1 MRNTLTR
8 TALPLV
14 TAATVLLAASGAG
27 AAESDEPIPADGT
40 QIVLN
45 DGTVVNVD
53 DETDFAFE
61 GDEPEPRPAKTP
73 FGSVCPEVNQPPT
86 YTVKGKPYFLP
97 DKSKPQSTWLLP
109 RQSVSWEVSG
119 SHTFTFD
126 VTGGYEAEAKIIV
139 AKAKVKVDVKIG
151 NSWTWTG
158 SQRVT
163 DTNNTSKGYRAVLGQ
178 VGWKLTSVKTWYA
191 PPCTKKTK
199 TITVRAPRKGD
210 MSIGRQKS

>member
-1 MRNTLTR
+1 MRYTLTR
-8 TALPLV
+8 TALPFI

-27 AAESDEPIPADGT
+27 AAEAGDEPVPAAGT
-40 QIVLN
+40 TIVMN
-45 DGTVVNVD
+45 DGTVAGVD
-53 DETDFAFE
+53 DETGFAFA
-61 GDEPEPRPAKTP
+61 GDEPEPHDFRGP
-73 FGSVCPEVNQPPT
+73 VCPEVNQPPE
-86 YTVKGKPYFLP
+86 YTVKGKPYFLA
-97 DKSKPQSTWLLP
+97 DKGKPQSTWLLP
-109 RQSVSWEVSG
+109 RQSVSWAVTG

-158 SQRVT
+158 SQTVS
-163 DTNNTSKGYRAVLGQ
+163 DTNSTNKGYRAVLGQ

-199 TITVRAPRKGD
+199 TIIVKAPRKGD
-210 MSIGRQKS
+210 MSIGRQSS